1 LFSICNNY
9 LYRENVE
16 KNFSSGGGMMVQNE
30 IKRRISCIM
39 IALSLFLSTSLLHAA
54 RYINKTGKTIIIR
67 NVTAK
72 KRFKHEEWSNWWH
85 RIPIEQRSTDNSEYE
100 IVLQDGQKGNLDNEQ
115 GDEITIRSPGISDKR
130 RLFPSNNY
138 YNYVV
143 TYNAYSDKFERFD
156 INRAEYHENEQ

>member
-1 LFSICNNY
+1 MIVKNIKQRKLISLVTIFCMILFSQ
-9 LYRENVE
+9 
-16 KNFSSGGGMMVQNE
+16 S
-30 IKRRISCIM
+30 
-39 IALSLFLSTSLLHAA
+39 LHAA
-54 RYINKTGKTIIIR
+54 RYINKTGKPIIIR

-72 KRFKHEEWSNWWH
+72 KRFKHEEWSNWW
-85 RIPIEQRSTDNSEYE
+85 RRVPVDQRSTDNFEYE
-100 IVLQDGQKGNLDNEQ
+100 IVLQDDEAGNLDNEQ

-143 TYNAYSDKFERFD
+143 TYNAYNAKFERFD

>member
-1 LFSICNNY
+1 MIFIFIMFFSFA
-9 LYRENVE
+9 VD
-16 KNFSSGGGMMVQNE
+16 
-30 IKRRISCIM
+30 
-39 IALSLFLSTSLLHAA
+39 AA

-72 KRFKHEEWSNWWH
+72 KRYRHEEWSNWWH
-85 RIPIEQRSTDNSEYE
+85 RVPVDQRSQENFEYE
-100 IVLQDGQKGNLDNEQ
+100 IILQDNESGSLDNEQ

-143 TYNAYSDKFERFD
+143 TYNAYSAKFERFD
-156 INRAEYHENEQ
+156 INRAEYHEHE